1 MSKESDM
8 AALFDME
15 LNDCHIGH
23 NDDNQHNEDF
33 DEDEDAII
41 IDQQV

>member
-1 MSKESDM
+1 MSRDM

-23 NDDNQHNEDF
+23 NEDF
-33 DEDEDAII
+33 DEDDDAII